1 MDSLTQIVLGA
12 ACGELVAGKKIG
24 NRAMIWGGIAGTIPD
39 LDVLSQFVS
48 DEITALAFHRGI
60 SHSLF
65 FAVLAPVL
73 FGFLSKRLYDSDLY
87 KTKGWRIGITS
98 FWILL
103 LAIPAL
109 SANLGNGFSPLSLV
123 YFGVLAALVFLISR
137 TYWKKELKP
146 VEMSLKQWYF
156 LFFLAIIT
164 HPMLDCC
171 TAYGT
176 QIFQPFLDTRV
187 AWDNISVADP
197 AYTVPFM
204 IPLIIAAFFRT
215 NLKMRSFLNILGI
228 GLSSIYLTWTVFNK
242 LHVNDVFEK
251 SLQTEAIPYKRYRV
265 SPTILNNFLWSGI
278 AETEEAFYMGQYSIL
293 DEEEIF
299 SPLTRIEKNHHLLD
313 GHMDDEEIKT
323 LIWFSDNYFNV
334 ILNKDSILQYNDL
347 RYGTISGKIESEEDY
362 IFFFQL
368 REEDGV
374 LRASQKDNK
383 PPDINQEGLKKFYD
397 RIKGIKEPADQ
408 N

>member
-1 MDSLTQIVLGA
+1 
-12 ACGELVAGKKIG
+12 
-24 NRAMIWGGIAGTIPD
+24 
-39 LDVLSQFVS
+39 
-48 DEITALAFHRGI
+48 
-60 SHSLF
+60 
-65 FAVLAPVL
+65 
-73 FGFLSKRLYDSDLY
+73 
-87 KTKGWRIGITS
+87 
-98 FWILL
+98 
-103 LAIPAL
+103 
-109 SANLGNGFSPLSLV
+109 
-123 YFGVLAALVFLISR
+123 
-137 TYWKKELKP
+137 
-146 VEMSLKQWYF
+146 
-156 LFFLAIIT
+156 
-164 HPMLDCC
+164 
-171 TAYGT
+171 
-176 QIFQPFLDTRV
+176 
-187 AWDNISVADP
+187 
-197 AYTVPFM
+197 M

-347 RYGTISGKIESEEDY
+347 RYGTISGKIESEDDY

-374 LRASQKDNK
+374 LRASQKDND